1 MVKTKDKKTED
12 ILSSW
17 HEKQELWEDKKTEI
31 GQKTKCL
38 SVFGRQKDINMSKFM
53 SFCLRRHK
61 SRVEDIF
68 TQ

>member
-38 SVFGRQKDINMSKFM
+38 SVFLIFVFTIISG
-53 SFCLRRHK
+53 LRK
-61 SRVEDIF
+61 SYKSGVSRAEF
-68 TQ
+68 QEKS